1 MTSQQ
6 RTRKRIS
13 ESNGNSSTVPW
24 RRVVEAI
31 ARKRDA
37 VVPNRAVLVGV
48 SGIDGSGKGFVT
60 AKLADAFRAKSLNM
74 AVISADD
81 WLNLPHVCMN
91 HHNYAEH
98 FYEHAIRF
106 DEMFERLIVPLKY
119 HREINITAD
128 CAHAK
133 ATTYRERRYDF
144 RNIDIVL
151 LEGIFLF
158 KRGYRHQFDLSVWID
173 CSFECALERAIERG
187 QEGLPPAETIKA
199 FQTIYFPAQRIHLAR
214 DNPSEGADIVFMND
228 SFLRKF
234 FGAGFAPNRG

>member
-1 MTSQQ
+1 MRMTSQQ

-13 ESNGNSSTVPW
+13 ESNGNSSTLPW
-24 RRVVEAI
+24 RGVVEAI

-37 VVPNRAVLVGV
+37 VMPNRAVLVGI
-48 SGIDGSGKGFVT
+48 SGIDGSGKGFVS
-60 AKLADAFRAKSLNM
+60 AKLADALRAKLLNV

-91 HHNYAEH
+91 HDNYAEH

-128 CAHAK
+128 CADAK

-187 QEGLPPAETIKA
+187 QEGLPPTETSEA
-199 FQTIYFPAQRIHLAR
+199 FETIYFPAQRIHFAR
-214 DNPSEGADIVFMND
+214 DKPREAADCIVTNYE
-228 SFLRKF
+228 
-234 FGAGFAPNRG
+234 A